1 MNYQLNFYGNREGE
15 KETFAV
21 TVPGDIQKDYAE
33 FKNFGDHHYGLNAT
47 KFDAIED
54 STWYYFAEFD
64 YVDGNKYKFCLYS
77 NDAPYA
83 GIIRFDINVNYCIE
97 KEITFLMELLDY
109 IDNDSKR

>member
-1 MNYQLNFYGNREGE
+1 MKSKKYREELIPIKKKLMGEIASYFTKERFNMKKRTVIFYQQTFGNF
-15 KETFAV
+15 A
-21 TVPGDIQKDYAE
+21 
-33 FKNFGDHHYGLNAT
+33 
-47 KFDAIED
+47 
-54 STWYYFAEFD
+54 AEFD
-64 YVDGNKYKFCLYS
+64 YVDGNKYIFCLYS